1 MKIHFNSLGA
11 AKLTMVAMVFAQNV
25 NGANA
30 ADAAHASNLT
40 IGKAIASTVCAA
52 CHGANGVS
60 VADHIPNLA
69 GQKVGYLV
77 GQLSALKDGSRK
89 HDVMN
94 PIAAQLSDADIANV
108 AAHFA
113 AQSGAASGG
122 KSAFLPALVN
132 SRVVIPE
139 NIKTAFT
146 PYHTVNYADSNSLT
160 IYLANALAI
169 AAANA
174 GKPLPDGAMI
184 IAENDTAKLDADK
197 KPLKDSKGFFIPD
210 KITSYSAMARE
221 AGWGDEIPALL
232 RNENW
237 QYALFNAAKQIRP
250 NINYAECFACHKALS
265 KTSFV
270 FTLKH
275 LAELQKP

>member
-1 MKIHFNSLGA
+1 
-11 AKLTMVAMVFAQNV
+11 
-25 NGANA
+25 
-30 ADAAHASNLT
+30 
-40 IGKAIASTVCAA
+40 
-52 CHGANGVS
+52 
-60 VADHIPNLA
+60 
-69 GQKVGYLV
+69 
-77 GQLSALKDGSRK
+77 
-89 HDVMN
+89 
-94 PIAAQLSDADIANV
+94 
-108 AAHFA
+108 
-113 AQSGAASGG
+113 
-122 KSAFLPALVN
+122 
-132 SRVVIPE
+132 
-139 NIKTAFT
+139 
-146 PYHTVNYADSNSLT
+146 
-160 IYLANALAI
+160 
-169 AAANA
+169 
-174 GKPLPDGAMI
+174 MI

-275 LAELQKP
+275 LAELQKPSRFAATQLRIIPDKICFIATAFIDLAIK